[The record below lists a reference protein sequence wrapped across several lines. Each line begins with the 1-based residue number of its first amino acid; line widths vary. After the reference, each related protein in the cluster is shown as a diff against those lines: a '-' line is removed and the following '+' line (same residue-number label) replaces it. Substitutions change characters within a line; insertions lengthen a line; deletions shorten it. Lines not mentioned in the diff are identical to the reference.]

1 MNDIDIFNSLV
12 LTFLA
17 IFTMLWGLIVVFTG
31 RFFKRDTR
39 YIPLKKLIKTVVLT
53 ALILVSGIWL
63 LSQFYI
69 AFNNS
74 HISLKKLGDDSFIT
88 AIFLASAILVSIF
101 IASMVLILIKTIK
114 TLLAYT
120 NLKKDNIPNNLRHA
134 LYKRNFEAIIS
145 NHKLLKMSDEKAS
158 LSDEEILQLSAVLSN
173 AGMNEDVQELLKIK
187 LFKENTFWDDIFS
200 VFPNQ
205 QSYNIQCSS
214 ENIEYNDKLK
224 TALQKHAKVSKYV
237 YISILIMA
245 IFQSFIPIIQLI
257 TNTTPTNRERVT
269 VLVIGIIIILAIIMK
284 YIILKSIHQKSL
296 NISDIKIKASAID
309 KIIFICQCI
318 FIPKTIVGLLIS

>member
-1 MNDIDIFNSLV
+1 MNDINLFNSLV

-17 IFTMLWGLIVVFTG
+17 IFTMSWGLIVVFTG

-39 YIPLKKLIKTVVLT
+39 YISLNKLIKTGILT
-53 ALILVSGIWL
+53 ALVLVSGIGL
-63 LSQFYI
+63 LSQFYS
-69 AFNNS
+69 ALSNS
-74 HISLKKLGDDSFIT
+74 HISLKKLGDDSLIIAT
-88 AIFLASAILVSIF
+88 FLASSILVTLLIIF
-101 IASMVLILIKTIK
+101 IFLTSIKFIK
-114 TLLAYT
+114 ILLAYIT
-120 NLKKDNIPNNLRHA
+120 LKKDNLPNNLRHA
-134 LYKRNFEAIIS
+134 LYKKDFEAVI
-145 NHKLLKMSDEKAS
+145 NNYKLLIMYAEKVPP
-158 LSDEEILQLSAVLSN
+158 SDEERLQLSAVLSN
-173 AGMNEDVQELLKIK
+173 AGMHEEAQKILSIK
-187 LFKENTFWDDIFS
+187 LIKKNTTWENILS

-257 TNTTPTNRERVT
+257 TNTTPTNRERVI

-296 NISDIKIKASAID
+296 NISDIKIKASAND

-318 FIPKTIVGLLIS
+318 FIATTIVGLLIS